1 MEVDPTFALLVNGM
15 QVLIGLLLAAIAA
28 TNSTARQF
36 EPRLHAPP
44 PVWLGQPPQKNVLAI
59 WLGSCRIVALMA
71 LLATLVVVAGWKPAA
86 EPFMPIWLVPAYIMS
101 AGAAWC
107 AFGVAVGM
115 RFTRRNALLLLAV
128 AYALVLIGAPIAAL
142 PFQDSGE
149 SQMLMAASPFVAV
162 SMLTM
167 HVERRGSARLRS
179 ASRCLPATALYAAAT
194 AILLTVAVLV
204 LERRSA
210 RNPTTAVPGPA
221 PVSMRVS

>member
-1 MEVDPTFALLVNGM
+1 
-15 QVLIGLLLAAIAA
+15 
-28 TNSTARQF
+28 
-36 EPRLHAPP
+36 
-44 PVWLGQPPQKNVLAI
+44 
-59 WLGSCRIVALMA
+59 
-71 LLATLVVVAGWKPAA
+71 
-86 EPFMPIWLVPAYIMS
+86 
-101 AGAAWC
+101 
-107 AFGVAVGM
+107 M

-167 HVERRGSARLRS
+167 HVSGGAPPGFEVLRGAL
-179 ASRCLPATALYAAAT
+179 AATALYAAAT

-204 LERRSA
+204 LERRGA